1 MKAKINLK
9 QKAEIIKIVKEFEL
23 ELYKDSFFTKKI
35 ENQLKKLE
43 IQVKRKIKKLDKE
56 NKDK

>member
-9 QKAEIIKIVKEFEL
+9 QKAEIKKIVKELEL

-35 ENQLKKLE
+35 ENQLKKRRNN
-43 IQVKRKIKKLDKE
+43 I
-56 NKDK
+56 